1 MFRKLGLAI
10 LFFCSNAFA
19 ANTTCVTEVR
29 NYCNDF
35 EPCIRNVDKEKST
48 HLVKISSNKLTIV
61 KKIGGGETSNWEAK
75 LVNTWENGSR
85 SYLESG
91 GANTLFTLNPSQS
104 RFVLLSPGADNN
116 STWAQVEIGACK

>member
-1 MFRKLGLAI
+1 MFRKLGLAS

-61 KKIGGGETSNWEAK
+61 KTIGGRETSNWEA
-75 LVNTWENGSR
+75 
-85 SYLESG
+85 
-91 GANTLFTLNPSQS
+91 
-104 RFVLLSPGADNN
+104 
-116 STWAQVEIGACK
+116 I